1 MYAEIYN
8 NFTGKKL
15 GTVTEKDGDLEV
27 DSVSLF
33 VLEEVAYAKSREDFT
48 PQKFF
53 KKLSRRFETATTYIV
68 YNDEGQRIHIMED
81 DTVVISK
88 TKGE

>member
-15 GTVTEKDGDLEV
+15 GTVTEKNGALEV
-27 DSVSLF
+27 DSVSSF
-33 VLEEVAYAKSREDFT
+33 VLDEVAYAQSFDDFT

-53 KKLSRRFETATTYIV
+53 KDISRRFETATTYAV
-68 YNDEGQRIHIMED
+68 FDDEGQRIRIMED
-81 DTVVISK
+81 DTIVISK
-88 TKGE
+88 KTNE